1 MITKSLSMKSTGL
14 LLSGIAL
21 LTLLASCDNDSRTLQ
36 DPFLSKTAPV
46 AGISLTSIGQTE
58 KTVYRKGE
66 PISINFAIGSS
77 KINANNVVVSFSVVP
92 VIELEELIAKGET
105 STSSIGDYLISS
117 ITPGVEAFQADLI
130 IPNDII
136 GGQDFVILGALDA
149 GGSVTNDGD
158 FEDNLS
164 RGFNANFD
172 HPTTKVITIT
182 DTFINDLSIENAEV
196 GEGFILLETPSNAV
210 SNVMSPSNIVQVDD
224 DPNESNAVG
233 HIDVQKLGSDSMSAI
248 IQVDVIVDGEETA
261 ALMWKGE
268 NDEWVN
274 EAAYDVP
281 SPNDLH
287 FVPWDIRLSAA
298 QRAALFAAYEPTS
311 VENIATFRFRIMQTS
326 GAQDENPANNNFE
339 LEVPF
344 RFFAPGEDPDEE
356 DVDTEEPSSLSTS
369 SSKMLPRRLAAQ
381 SMPQQAQSDVAALGS
396 GTDEGVFSFNRS
408 YRQTYGDKKKFA
420 VRLKS
425 KSVNRVNGPKGTGKI
440 YNTATVDAYALGK
453 RIELARAFGEAEADV
468 RKVSAGYHG
477 FMRVFGDVVLDQSKT
492 RSTDLMREW
501 SLEWKEEKTFARATF
516 FAGPIPISIE
526 AGASGTMGFGAGLA
540 ISGGVIEG
548 YGDLFF
554 AELDAFA
561 EGGVDVGIAS
571 GGIGAELLLL
581 EHRFRVSGASD
592 LSQVANRQI
601 TLSALAQNRLKAIKG
616 EFYLFVKYP
625 YFEFCC
631 LIKTARKEL
640 TLYKTGALFDKK
652 WNLLKA
658 SRTVSF

>member
-1 MITKSLSMKSTGL
+1 
-14 LLSGIAL
+14 
-21 LTLLASCDNDSRTLQ
+21 
-36 DPFLSKTAPV
+36 
-46 AGISLTSIGQTE
+46 
-58 KTVYRKGE
+58 
-66 PISINFAIGSS
+66 
-77 KINANNVVVSFSVVP
+77 
-92 VIELEELIAKGET
+92 
-105 STSSIGDYLISS
+105 
-117 ITPGVEAFQADLI
+117 
-130 IPNDII
+130 
-136 GGQDFVILGALDA
+136 
-149 GGSVTNDGD
+149 
-158 FEDNLS
+158 
-164 RGFNANFD
+164 
-172 HPTTKVITIT
+172 
-182 DTFINDLSIENAEV
+182 
-196 GEGFILLETPSNAV
+196 
-210 SNVMSPSNIVQVDD
+210 
-224 DPNESNAVG
+224 
-233 HIDVQKLGSDSMSAI
+233 MSAI
-248 IQVDVIVDGEETA
+248 IQVDIIVDGEETA

-287 FVPWDIRLSAA
+287 FVPWDIRLSPA

-311 VENIATFRFRIMQTS
+311 AENIATFRFRITQTS
-326 GAQDENPANNNFE
+326 GAQDENPANNSFE

-356 DVDTEEPSSLSTS
+356 AVDTEEPSSLSTS
-369 SSKMLPRRLAAQ
+369 PSKMLPRRLATP
-381 SMPQQAQSDVAALGS
+381 SMPQRARSDVAALGS
-396 GTDEGVFSFNRS
+396 GADAGVFSFNRS

-440 YNTATVDAYALGK
+440 YNTATIDAYALGK
-453 RIELARAFGEAEADV
+453 RIELARAFGKAEADV
-468 RKVSAGYHG
+468 RKVSASYHG

-501 SLEWKEEKTFARATF
+501 SLKWKEEKTFARATF

-540 ISGGVIEG
+540 IGGGVIEG

-581 EHRFRVSGASD
+581 EHRFRVSGTSD
-592 LSQVANRQI
+592 LSQVANRKI
-601 TLSALAQNRLKAIKG
+601 TLSALAQNRIKAIKG
-616 EFYLFVKYP
+616 EFYLFVNYP
-625 YFEFCC
+625 YFKFCC
-631 LIKTARKEL
+631 SIKTARTEF
-640 TLYKTGALFDKK
+640 TLYKTGALFNKK